1 MMSKLRVLC
10 LSVQH
15 VFAMFGATVLVPLV
29 VGLPTSLALLS
40 AGVGT
45 LLFHSVTKGIVP
57 CFLGSSFA
65 FIPVFIIAL
74 RDYGLAELK
83 GGIIAAGLVYVLFS
97 QLARLM
103 SQQQIKAWF
112 PSIVIGPVIMSIG
125 LKLIPTALS
134 MAGYSAQS
142 LDYKSVFLAGVT
154 LAVMIIIS
162 FLQHSFFRLVPIL
175 FAIFVGYIVGI
186 CMGMVNL
193 DAVKSAAWFG
203 LGSEG
208 WTALK
213 TMPSFTLRSILLIAP
228 VTLVTMMEHLGDMK
242 NNGAVCSKD
251 FFENPGL
258 HRTLLGDGLATMAA
272 GLLGGPA
279 NTTYSENTG
288 VLAVTKVYDPKIL
301 RYAAVIAILLGF
313 SGKIVAMIQSLPLPV
328 MGGISLL
335 LFSLITMVGLRVLF
349 EAGIDLS
356 DFRNIVIPALVLV
369 VGTFVDG
376 IPVSSTLTLS
386 GSFLAIVLGLFLN
399 LTLPHHT
406 AAK

>member
-1 MMSKLRVLC
+1 MMSKLRLLC

-57 CFLGSSFA
+57 AFLGSSFA

-74 RDYGLAELK
+74 RDYGMAELK
-83 GGIIAAGLVYVLFS
+83 GGIIAAGVVYIVFS
-97 QLARLM
+97 QLVRLC
-103 SQQQIKAWF
+103 SAERIKAWF
-112 PSIVIGPVIMSIG
+112 PPIVIGPVIMAIG
-125 LKLIPTALS
+125 LKLIPTALN

-142 LDYKSVFLAGVT
+142 LDYKSMLLAGIT

-162 FLQHSFFRLVPIL
+162 FLQNSFFRLVPIL

-186 CMGMVNL
+186 CMNMVNL
-193 DAVKSAAWFG
+193 DAVKAASWFG

-208 WTALK
+208 WAALK
-213 TMPSFTLRSILLIAP
+213 TMPVFTLRSILLIAP

-242 NNGAVCSKD
+242 NSSAVCGKD
-251 FFENPGL
+251 FVENPGL
-258 HRTLLGDGLATMAA
+258 HRTLLGDGLATVAA

-301 RYAAVIAILLGF
+301 RCAAIIAILLGF

-376 IPVSSTLTLS
+376 IPITSTLTLS

-399 LTLPHHT
+399 LTLPRHRQ
-406 AAK
+406 AK